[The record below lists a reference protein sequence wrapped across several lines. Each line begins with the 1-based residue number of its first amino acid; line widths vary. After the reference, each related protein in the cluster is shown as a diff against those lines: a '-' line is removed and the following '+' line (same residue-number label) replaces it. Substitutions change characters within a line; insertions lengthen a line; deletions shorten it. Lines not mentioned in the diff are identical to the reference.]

1 MCFSP
6 KRHFKLDKGA
16 LEADV
21 KCRFKN
27 VERHLVSLERHLVS
41 VEWHF
46 KSKHP
51 KIGVL
56 HQIFSLLNFAAK
68 KHVQFKRK

>member
-27 VERHLVSLERHLVS
+27 VERHLVS

-46 KSKHP
+46 KNVKWHLAD
-51 KIGVL
+51 V
-56 HQIFSLLNFAAK
+56 
-68 KHVQFKRK
+68 